1 MMCNP
6 TPAPKFLVIASTV
19 DGVMYYSREFDS
31 MSDDVT
37 EATPMSEIAAQIAV
51 DALNAARDVCL
62 TGDEWNHSYHAPRM
76 IPAPKAAPRV
86 FGDVVLML
94 LAYKMGESFS
104 KAQNV
109 AGSMFHGSF
118 NVADKMGY
126 SRDSLEWNGAVNGAM
141 SHIGYCEIHCDSG
154 GLISKIQPKT

>member
-1 MMCNP
+1 MAQTFNTDKALKLAIKESCPDVKMTVDSGWNVICI
-6 TPAPKFLVIASTV
+6 TAEGQTVTWFDRDHTKDTRAAARLDAYQYAVKLQSVIA
-19 DGVMYYSREFDS
+19 
-31 MSDDVT
+31 
-37 EATPMSEIAAQIAV
+37 
-51 DALNAARDVCL
+51 
-62 TGDEWNHSYHAPRM
+62 
-76 IPAPKAAPRV
+76 PAPKAAPRV

-109 AGSMFHGSF
+109 AGAMFHGSF

-141 SHIGYCEIHCDSG
+141 SHIGYCEIHCDNG